1 MKATLQ
7 QIEWTWHL
15 QAGSKRRWG
24 KLEWGVGGGGEVM
37 QHTIQQETQRGQ
49 LVYTGL
55 EGEQRMYCS
64 RLTVTHIHIT
74 AKKGC
79 LH

>member
-24 KLEWGVGGGGEVM
+24 KLEWGVGGGG
-37 QHTIQQETQRGQ
+37 GYAAY
-49 LVYTGL
+49 YTARDSKGTTCVHRV
-55 EGEQRMYCS
+55 GGR
-64 RLTVTHIHIT
+64 TTHV
-74 AKKGC
+74 
-79 LH
+79 L

>member
-1 MKATLQ
+1 MEVRVKATLQ

-24 KLEWGVGGGGEVM
+24 KGWGGEVM
-37 QHTIQQETQRGQ
+37 QHTIQQDTQRGQ
-49 LVYTGL
+49 LVCMGW